1 MYGRENRLKVKRDEE
16 KAAIEQ
22 AEKDE
27 VHQKASF
34 VLQACEASSSVKYRR
49 RCFKNTFKPAKKQ
62 ENHCLYCTLLQ
73 AESEFRHLLLLKRAQ
88 AQTGAMDTT
97 GELPGPEPDAE
108 ALQNAQKLR
117 AGMCN
122 SLFLHVSRTCC
133 GPLLQSDED

>member
-34 VLQACEASSSVKYRR
+34 LLRAREASSPMEHRWLCS
-49 RCFKNTFKPAKKQ
+49 RCFNYGQLQQSHF
-62 ENHCLYCTLLQ
+62 LYGALLQ

-88 AQTGAMDTT
+88 AKPGAVDTS
-97 GELPGPEPDAE
+97 GELPGAEPDAE
-108 ALQNAQKLR
+108 ALQNAQILR
-117 AGMCN
+117 AGKCKLCILAS
-122 SLFLHVSRTCC
+122 SL
-133 GPLLQSDED
+133 